1 MASVSDRRAD
11 LLVAGA
17 GPAGLALAG
26 AAAERG
32 LRVVLVA
39 PDPERA
45 WWQTY
50 GVWLDELGGHD
61 RPAVAVAYAETV
73 ADGVERRVLD
83 RTYALLDTAAL
94 QARLRARAG
103 PADLVTGA
111 VAGWEAAPDGGVV
124 AVLADG
130 RRLAAAVGVAAT
142 GGPSPGGRAAE
153 TAQTAF
159 GLVVDRGVVDHPA
172 GTAVFMDWR
181 ADHGESADPTFLYV
195 LDLGDG
201 RVLVEE
207 TALAARPPLGLAV
220 LERRLRARLAARGVT
235 LTGDEEVE
243 RVHIALDPPRPP
255 PNPVVA
261 YGAAAGFVHPATGYS
276 IAASLAAA
284 GPVADA
290 VVAGLDA
297 GGPVAAAARAR
308 AAARPRDV
316 RIARALH
323 RRGREALLAMDPALV
338 PSFFATFLALPTETW
353 SGFLAARP
361 DPARTLRAMAA
372 MGWRGSW
379 PVRRALVGGAL
390 GLARPWG
397 TSPPF

>member
-1 MASVSDRRAD
+1 VASVSDRRAD

-26 AAAERG
+26 AAADRG
-32 LRVVLVA
+32 LRVVVIA
-39 PDPERA
+39 PDPGRV
-45 WWQTY
+45 WSQTY
-50 GVWLDELGGHD
+50 GVWMDELGAPD
-61 RPAVAVAYAETV
+61 RQSVAVAYSETV
-73 ADGVERRVLD
+73 ADGVERRVLG

-94 QARLRARAG
+94 QARLRAGAG
-103 PADLVTGA
+103 PATVVTGA
-111 VAGWEAAPDGGVV
+111 VVGWEAAPDGGAV

-142 GGPSPGGRAAE
+142 GGPPDGGAG

-159 GLVVDRGVVDHPA
+159 GLVVERSALDHPA

-181 ADHGESADPTFLYV
+181 SDHGEAGYPTFLYV

-201 RVLVEE
+201 TALVEE
-207 TALAARPPLGLAV
+207 TALAARPPLGFDV
-220 LERRLRARLAARGVT
+220 LERRLRARLAARRVT
-235 LTGDEEVE
+235 LTGREDVE
-243 RVHIALDPPRPP
+243 RVFIALDPPPP
-255 PNPVVA
+255 PPRPVVP

-290 VVAGLDA
+290 IVAGLGA
-297 GGPVAAAARAR
+297 GGPARAAARAR
-308 AAARPRDV
+308 AAALPRDV

-323 RRGREALLAMDPALV
+323 RRGREALLAMDPGLV
-338 PSFFATFLALPTETW
+338 PGFFDTFLALPTDTW
-353 SGFLAARP
+353 SGFLAARA

-390 GLARPWG
+390 GLPGHRR
-397 TSPPF
+397 